1 MNRLIAGVVSL
12 LFCSSMTMAQ
22 TSFSAYQEMLDD
34 MYRQTVPLIQPEE
47 VSDGMILLDTREMNE
62 YAVSHLPGA
71 RLIPYEGFQIGALE
85 DVAKD
90 ARIVVYCSVGY
101 RSERIGEQLLA
112 AGYTNVSNLYG
123 GIFNWKYQGNEVV
136 GMNGEATER
145 IHTYNEK
152 WSQWCLS
159 GEKVW

>member
-1 MNRLIAGVVSL
+1 MNRLIAGIVSL
-12 LFCSSMTMAQ
+12 LVCSSVAMAQ
-22 TSFSAYQEMLDD
+22 TDFSAYQQMLDD
-34 MYRQTVPLIQPEE
+34 MYRQSVPLIQPDQ
-47 VSDGMILLDTREMNE
+47 VPGDAVVLDTREMNE

-85 DVAKD
+85 DVPKD
-90 ARIVVYCSVGY
+90 AEIVVYCSVGY

-123 GIFNWKYQGNEVV
+123 GIFNWKYQGNEVIK
-136 GMNGEATER
+136 MNGESTDR
-145 IHTYNEK
+145 IHTYNEQ